1 MARDL
6 GSIIY
11 IYYGNNLSSKTHFLC
26 FWPTIFLR
34 SNGIKHFKS
43 APYHGA
49 VERLVQ
55 TLKNSLK
62 KGKKEG
68 HTSQYTLLNFLLFYR
83 ATLHS
88 TTGKPP
94 SEIMIKRPLRTV
106 LDLLYNLIQKL
117 KFIINKVYRRVI
129 MTLIH
134 TVLSTRSRAAS
145 HGL

>member
-1 MARDL
+1 MNKMWPSIDKEIKQLAKCFVMHVYLFDIPHLVHHYTL
-6 GSIIY
+6 GLGQASH
-11 IYYGNNLSSKTHFLC
+11 GNVCGKTYLLVVDSYSKWPEI
-26 FWPTIFLR
+26 WPTIFLR

-55 TLKNSLK
+55 TLVYSL
-62 KGKKEG
+62 EF
-68 HTSQYTLLNFLLFYR
+68 SL
-83 ATLHS
+83 
-88 TTGKPP
+88 
-94 SEIMIKRPLRTV
+94 V
-106 LDLLYNLIQKL
+106 LQKL